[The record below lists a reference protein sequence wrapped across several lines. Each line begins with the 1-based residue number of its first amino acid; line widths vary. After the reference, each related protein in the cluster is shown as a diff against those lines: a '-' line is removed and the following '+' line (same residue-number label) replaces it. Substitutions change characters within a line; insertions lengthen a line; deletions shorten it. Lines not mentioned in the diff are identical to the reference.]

1 MSPTFRSL
9 RVRNYRLFATGQVIS
24 LTGTWAQRVA
34 QDWLVLVVSHNSGT
48 ALGITTAL
56 QFLPMLLFGLY
67 GGVLADRHDK
77 RALLVGTQAAMGV
90 LALVLGLLTLSGD
103 VQLWHVYVLASGLGL
118 ASCIDIPTRQA
129 FVSELVGPDE
139 LPNAVG
145 LNSAT
150 FNSARIVGPAVA
162 GVAISGVGT
171 GWVFLGNAVS
181 YVAVLAGLLMM
192 RRSELFATTRQARS
206 PGQLMEGLRYVR
218 TRPRMYVPILLV
230 FMVGTF
236 GLNFQITLSLIAR
249 ATFHADA
256 GSFGLLSS
264 ALAAGSLIGALGSA
278 RRSGLP
284 RIRTM
289 LVAALAFG
297 VLEVVDGFAP
307 SFWLLAV
314 LLVPTGAAVLTFTT
328 TANAI
333 VQLGAEPQVRGRV
346 MALYL
351 TVFIGG
357 TPIGA
362 PLLGLL
368 AEHVGPRSSLWI
380 GGVVCTLSA
389 VAAAAFFAR
398 RGGLAVQP
406 HLLRRHPHVHVR
418 STSDPAVSVRQ
429 A

>member
-9 RVRNYRLFATGQVIS
+9 RVRNYRLFASGQVIS

-34 QDWLVLVVSHNSGT
+34 QDWLVLVITHNSGT

-77 RALLVGTQAAMGV
+77 RLLLVGTQVSMGL
-90 LALVLGLLTLSGD
+90 LALLLGVLTLSGS
-103 VQLWHVYVLASGLGL
+103 VQLWHVYALAFGLGL
-118 ASCIDIPTRQA
+118 ASVIDIPTRQA

-162 GVAISGVGT
+162 GVAISTVGT
-171 GWVFLGNAVS
+171 GWVFLGNALS
-181 YVAVLAGLLMM
+181 YVAVLTGLLMM
-192 RRSELFATTRQARS
+192 RPSELFTTQRAGRS
-206 PGQLMEGLRYVR
+206 PGQLVEGVRYVR
-218 TRPRMYVPILLV
+218 SRPRLYVPILLT

-236 GLNFQITLSLIAR
+236 GLNFQITLSLIAK
-249 ATFHADA
+249 ATFHAGA
-256 GSFGLLSS
+256 GSFGLLTS
-264 ALAAGSLIGALGSA
+264 ALALGSLLGALGSA
-278 RRSGLP
+278 RRTGLP
-284 RIRTM
+284 RLRTM
-289 LVAALAFG
+289 LASALAFG
-297 VLEVVDGFAP
+297 LLEVVDGFAP

-333 VQLGAEPQVRGRV
+333 VQLGSEPQVRGRV

-357 TPIGA
+357 TPVGA
-362 PLLGLL
+362 PLVGVL
-368 AEHVGPRSSLWI
+368 AEHAGPRASLFL
-380 GGVVCTLSA
+380 GGVVCAVSA
-389 VAAAAFFAR
+389 LVAASF
-398 RGGLAVQP
+398 
-406 HLLRRHPHVHVR
+406 LRRPAALVV
-418 STSDPAVSVRQ
+418 DPGPLATASAALRPP